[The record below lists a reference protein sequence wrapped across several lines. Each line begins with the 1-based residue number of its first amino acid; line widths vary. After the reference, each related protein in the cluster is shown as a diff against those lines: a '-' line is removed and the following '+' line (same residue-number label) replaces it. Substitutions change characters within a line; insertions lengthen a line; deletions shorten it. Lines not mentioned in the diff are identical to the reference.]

1 MEALQAENARLRE
14 ENARLQAALQAQ
26 STDQKLLETLGR
38 SPTRG
43 RTLASTI
50 GQRSL
55 SPGSELE
62 RHPHKEDNTENELA
76 QFLEEGLR
84 DGLFSNQEQQ
94 PGDLLDDI
102 IRNIPVKKLRQP
114 YTCEDRASDLGIDAD
129 EEELPDWLKEGLQPE
144 IPKHLKHAFRE
155 ARKKKKKPLPRL
167 LQGAKINPLAQTLL
181 AKKAAMRLA
190 DKARAKRDKAPW
202 SRGTLQFHSLA
213 APQTLRKLPDIIH
226 GKPYPIQK
234 DEDSLVW
241 PDLAELVNDICVKSG
256 VLVSDPQGFP
266 LSFLDEL
273 QKRFRR
279 ESTGD
284 TLDEFES
291 TGKSN
296 GHDMQVQCI
305 ILPPHYETRL
315 HGHVSLELCYV
326 LSGSLHELRLCGTV
340 PTLGKDEEPKVPL
353 LDLSGLTEK
362 KRNRTVTRCGDVPEK
377 AVWKETTVE
386 LGEYTH
392 NDIGSVHQVK
402 AGSDGCS
409 LLLLWCGMEE
419 PYTSDRILCGDELR
433 LAKDNDKPPKLR
445 LFEGTWVPPKGIQYF
460 SIDDQ
465 IIEEMKAEGL
475 IEERRPTEIPVVVE
489 EDPLKHHD
497 ERDGLLNSR
506 HWRRPAESGAPGG
519 SGPVSGGAAATGA
532 GAMKEPSPRQPER
545 GSWGSLHEIRGR
557 DEVDEV
563 VDAAI
568 EKAMSPPKNNDV

>member
-1 MEALQAENARLRE
+1 MSSQLEALQAENLRLKA

-26 STDQKLLETLGR
+26 STDQDLLRTLGR
-38 SPTRG
+38 SPDRG
-43 RTLASTI
+43 RSLIQSI

-62 RHPHKEDNTENELA
+62 RRPGKEDNTENELA

-102 IRNIPVKKLRQP
+102 IRNIPVKKLRKP
-114 YTCEDRASDLGIDAD
+114 YTCEDRASELGIDAD

-167 LQGAKINPLAQTLL
+167 LQGAKINPLAQTIL
-181 AKKAAMRLA
+181 AKKAAMRFA

-213 APQTLRKLPDIIH
+213 APQTLRKLPDIVH
-226 GKPYPIQK
+226 GKPYPITI
-234 DEDSLVW
+234 EDAVLVW

-279 ESTGD
+279 DNQSD
-284 TLDEFES
+284 SLDEFES

-296 GHDMQVQCI
+296 GYDMQVQCL
-305 ILPPHYETRL
+305 ILPPGYETRL
-315 HGHVSLELCYV
+315 HGHVSMELCYV

-340 PTLGKDEEPKVPL
+340 PTLAKDEEPKVPL
-353 LDLSGLTEK
+353 LDLTGLTEK
-362 KRNRTVTRCGDVPEK
+362 KRHRTVTRCGDIPER
-377 AVWKETTVE
+377 AVWKESTIE
-386 LGEYTH
+386 LGEYIH
-392 NDIGSVHQVK
+392 NDVGSVHQIK
-402 AGSDGCS
+402 SGSDGAS
-409 LLLLWCGMEE
+409 LLLLWCGLEE

-433 LAKDNDKPPKLR
+433 LASPNDKPPKLR

-465 IIEEMKAEGL
+465 IIEEMKAECL
-475 IEERRPTEIPVVVE
+475 IEERRPTEAPVVVE
-489 EDPLKHHD
+489 EDPHARFD
-497 ERDGLLNSR
+497 ERAGLLNSK
-506 HWRRPAESGAPGG
+506 HWRRAEGEKA
-519 SGPVSGGAAATGA
+519 
-532 GAMKEPSPRQPER
+532 PSPRRTSDDHLR
-545 GSWGSLHEIRGR
+545 GSWGSLHEVRGT
-557 DEVDEV
+557 DDDAVGEV

-568 EKAMSPPKNNDV
+568 EKAMSPPKNNV

>member
-1 MEALQAENARLRE
+1 MSSQMEALQAENARLRE
-14 ENARLQAALQAQ
+14 ENARLQQALQAQ

-38 SPTRG
+38 SPDRG
-43 RTLASTI
+43 RTLSQTI

-62 RHPHKEDNTENELA
+62 RRPDREDNTENELA

-102 IRNIPVKKLRQP
+102 IQNIPVKKLRKP

-167 LQGAKINPLAQTLL
+167 LQGAKINPLAQTIL

-202 SRGTLQFHSLA
+202 ARGTLQFHSLA
-213 APQTLRKLPDIIH
+213 APQTLRKLPDIVH
-226 GKPYPIQK
+226 GKPYPITR
-234 DEDSLVW
+234 EDDALVW
-241 PDLAELVNDICVKSG
+241 PDMAELVNDICVKSG

-279 ESTGD
+279 ESSTES
-284 TLDEFES
+284 LDEFER

-296 GHDMQVQCI
+296 GYDMQVQCL

-326 LSGSLHELRLCGTV
+326 LSGSLQELRLCGTV
-340 PTLGKDEEPKVPL
+340 PCLGKDEEPKVPL
-353 LDLSGLTEK
+353 LDLTDITDTK
-362 KRNRTVTRCGDVPEK
+362 KRTRTVTRCGDIPEK
-377 AVWKETTVE
+377 AVWKESTVE
-386 LGEYTH
+386 LGEYIH
-392 NDIGSVHQVK
+392 CDVGSVHQVK
-402 AGSDGCS
+402 AGADGAS
-409 LLLLWCGMEE
+409 LLVLWCAVEE
-419 PYTSDRILCGDELR
+419 PYTSDRILCGEDNLR
-433 LAKDNDKPPKLR
+433 LAKENDKPPKLR

-475 IEERRPTEIPVVVE
+475 IEERRPTEIVEVVAE
-489 EDPLKHHD
+489 EDPHARFD
-497 ERDGLLNSR
+497 ERAGLLNSK
-506 HWRRPAESGAPGG
+506 HWRRADGA
-519 SGPVSGGAAATGA
+519 
-532 GAMKEPSPRQPER
+532 KEPSPRRKSDDHLR
-545 GSWGSLHEIRGR
+545 GSWGSLHEVRGQT
-557 DEVDEV
+557 DDDAVDEV

-568 EKAMSPPKNNDV
+568 EKAMSPPKNV

>member
-1 MEALQAENARLRE
+1 MASQMEALQAENARLQA
-14 ENARLQAALQAQ
+14 ENETLRQQLQSQ
-26 STDQKLLETLGR
+26 STDQRLLETLGR

-43 RTLASTI
+43 RALASTI

-62 RHPHKEDNTENELA
+62 RRPDSEDNTENELA

-102 IRNIPVKKLRQP
+102 IANIPVKKLRKP

-167 LQGAKINPLAQTLL
+167 LQGAKINPLAQTIL

-296 GHDMQVQCI
+296 GYDMQVQCI
-305 ILPPHYETRL
+305 ILPPGYETRL
-315 HGHVSLELCYV
+315 HGHVSMELCYV
-326 LSGSLHELRLCGTV
+326 LSGSLQELRLCGTV
-340 PTLGKDEEPKVPL
+340 PCLGKDEDPKVPL

-362 KRNRTVTRCGDVPEK
+362 KRNRTVTRCGDIPDK
-377 AVWKETTVE
+377 AVWKESTIE
-386 LGEYTH
+386 LGEYLH

-402 AGSDGCS
+402 AGSDGSS
-409 LLLLWCGMEE
+409 LLLLWCGIEE

-475 IEERRPTEIPVVVE
+475 IEERRPTEVPVVVE

-497 ERDGLLNSR
+497 ERDGLLNSK
-506 HWRRPAESGAPGG
+506 HWRRPAEG
-519 SGPVSGGAAATGA
+519 V
-532 GAMKEPSPRQPER
+532 KEPSPRKSDDHLR
-545 GSWGSLHEIRGR
+545 GSWGSLHQVRGQT
-557 DEVDEV
+557 DDDAVGEV

-568 EKAMSPPKNNDV
+568 EKAMSPPKNV